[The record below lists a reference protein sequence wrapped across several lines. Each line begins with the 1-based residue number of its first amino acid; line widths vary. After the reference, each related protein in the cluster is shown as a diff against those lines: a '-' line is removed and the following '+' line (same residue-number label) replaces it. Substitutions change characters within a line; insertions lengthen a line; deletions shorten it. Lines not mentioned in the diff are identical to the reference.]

1 MPTRQLFSGKGMA
14 RIVLISKYPPIEG
27 GIASKTFWLSRTL
40 AQRGHEV
47 HIVTD
52 RIGIAPEY
60 SLRHYKDTFEAD
72 KLFVHRATTELPW
85 HIPNNNHFDLDML
98 NTAVKVVRET
108 GADVIDTGYLI
119 PYGVVACLASRMT
132 GVPYILRHGGSDIHK
147 FVLAGVWKDLL
158 EDVFSNSALTITDK
172 IGYDVVSR
180 LSSRVE
186 ILHPYVPDAT
196 FFKSIR
202 GENGQPPTLALIG
215 KANYYWRH
223 KGWNKVVEIM
233 KVLGSKFK
241 LVVVSQG
248 TGFQEFRKYVT
259 QSIGANVGWQDF
271 CHPSE
276 MPELLNSV
284 GGVFL
289 LSGDLPF
296 PAFSNLSLE
305 ALFCGKP
312 IMTDNP
318 DIPQSYQTDDLNLE
332 RFTQNILSIPI
343 NDFETAAKTISER
356 FEKAYASIEVSGQS
370 QAISAKDY
378 QTYINKNENAILSVL

>member
-27 GIASKTFWLSRTL
+27 GIAAKTFWLARSL
-40 AQRGHEV
+40 AQRGHKV

-52 RIGIAPEY
+52 RLGIAPEY
-60 SLRHYKDTFEAD
+60 SLHEYEDPPDTEN
-72 KLFVHRATTELPW
+72 LFVHRPDTKVPW
-85 HIPNNNHFDLDML
+85 HIPNNNHFDLDLL
-98 NTAVKVVRET
+98 NTTVQVIKEYD
-108 GADVIDTGYLI
+108 ADVIDTGYLI

-132 GVPYILRHGGSDIHK
+132 GIPYILRHGGSDIHK

-202 GENGQPPTLALIG
+202 EENGQPPTLALIG

-223 KGWNKVVEIM
+223 KGWHKVIEIM
-233 KVLGSKFK
+233 KALGSKFK

-248 TGFQEFRKYVT
+248 IGFQELRKCIT
-259 QSIGANVGWQDF
+259 QSIGANVEWRDF

-284 GGVFL
+284 EGALL

-296 PAFSNLSLE
+296 PAFSNLLLE
-305 ALFCGKP
+305 ALFCGKL
-312 IMTDNP
+312 IITDNP
-318 DIPQSYQTDDLNLE
+318 DILQSYQYGLNLE
-332 RFTQNILSIPI
+332 RFTQNILPIPVD
-343 NDFETAAKTISER
+343 DFETAAKTISER
-356 FEKAYASIEVSGQS
+356 FEKVHTSTDVSGQP
-370 QAISAKDY
+370 QAIAAKDY
-378 QTYINKNENAILSVL
+378 QTYIRKNENAMLSVL